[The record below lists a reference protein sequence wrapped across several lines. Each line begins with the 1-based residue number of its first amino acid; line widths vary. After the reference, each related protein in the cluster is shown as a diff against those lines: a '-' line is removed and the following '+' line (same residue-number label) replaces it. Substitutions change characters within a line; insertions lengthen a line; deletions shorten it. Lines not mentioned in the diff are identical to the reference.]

1 MEGRNFTRK
10 MKLKDYYPI
19 IILTAL
25 AGVLLFANLGNQYL
39 WQDEAETALLARR
52 TLEYGYPKAYDG
64 KNLINPTIRTSFSE
78 DYGWRYHPWG
88 QFYITAAAFRLLGES
103 NFSARVLFAL
113 LGLLNI
119 PLLYTLA
126 LRLTREKFT
135 AFMASVLTAFSVN
148 YLLLMRQTRYYA
160 PAVFLVLAALIFYS
174 RYLEKRKWGDLL
186 VVSISLVALGYTVHG
201 MFLPVFAAIFAHYV
215 IFGFERKTFPV
226 FLLFM
231 ALTAGLVAPWFLYSN
246 SGAHVAAI
254 TSKRLWKNFE
264 FQIRM
269 INKFIMPVFFFLG
282 VYAFRLIWK
291 RRWKIRLS
299 REETRAIWLILPVLL
314 MSIGA
319 FLFAEERNFRYLVY
333 FIPLLAI
340 VQGMILLRLFEF
352 NKVLFGCFLFL
363 TIFTGVFNMGRFEC
377 YFPKYLYE
385 ITHDYDGPVEGIVKF
400 LNENAKDGD
409 EVKIIYGDMAVMF
422 YTDLKV
428 DNYGIYD
435 SEHMPEWI
443 VLRRDWK
450 ESLDSTYFKEVS
462 GKYKKHVLDYPDI
475 KWENRPDD
483 MGFHKFWT
491 VKDAPGVVVF
501 ERVGE

>member
-1 MEGRNFTRK
+1 

-19 IILTAL
+19 MILTAL
-25 AGVLLFANLGNQYL
+25 AGVLLFSNLGNQYL
-39 WQDEAETALLARR
+39 WQDEAETAILARR
-52 TLEYGYPKAYDG
+52 VLEYGYPKAYDG
-64 KNLINPTIRTSFSE
+64 KNLVNPTIRTSFSE

-88 QFYITAAAFRLLGES
+88 QFYITAAAFRLFGES
-103 NFSARVLFAL
+103 NFSARVFFAL

-119 PLLYTLA
+119 PLLYILA
-126 LRLTREKFT
+126 LRLTRESFT
-135 AFMASVLTAFSVN
+135 ALTASVLTAFSVN
-148 YLLLMRQTRYYA
+148 YLLLMRQARYYA
-160 PAVFLVLAALIFYS
+160 PAVFLVIVALIFYS
-174 RYLEKRKWGDLL
+174 RYLEKRKWSDILG
-186 VVSISLVALGYTVHG
+186 VYISLTALGYTVHG
-201 MFLPVFAAIFAHYV
+201 MFLPVFAAICLHYFV
-215 IFGFERKTFPV
+215 FSFQRKTFPV
-226 FLLFM
+226 FGLFIIF
-231 ALTAGLVAPWFLYSN
+231 TAGSVAPWFLYSN

-254 TSKRLWKNFE
+254 SAKRLWKNFE

-291 RRWKIRLS
+291 RRWKIKLS
-299 REETRAIWLILPVLL
+299 TEEARAVWLILPMLL
-314 MSIGA
+314 LSMSA

-340 VQGMILLRLFEF
+340 VEGMILFRLFKF
-352 NKVLFGCFLFL
+352 NRALFGCFLGL
-363 TIFTGVFNMGRFEC
+363 SILTGVFNMGRFEC
-377 YFPKYLYE
+377 YLPKYLYE

-400 LNENAKDGD
+400 LNKNAKTGD

-435 SEHMPEWI
+435 SDHMPEWI
-443 VLRRDWK
+443 VFRKDWK
-450 ESLDSTYFKEVS
+450 ESLDSPYFREVS

-483 MGFHKFWT
+483 MGFHRFRT
-491 VKDAPGVVVF
+491 DREAPGVIIF
-501 ERVGE
+501 EKI